1 MKSFTRI
8 AVCLLVLV
16 MAAGCASTKVT
27 GRESKIGEEKL
38 TKPDRIYVYPFA
50 ASYADI
56 PSWSTA
62 GNHLAKP
69 ETPPT
74 PEELEVGRLMGDLVA
89 KHLVTKI
96 QEMGL
101 VALEGNQQS
110 IPQPNDVMFTGYF
123 GVVDEGSTLKRLAIG
138 FGSGSAELTTAV
150 EGYQMTNTGPRLL
163 GSGQLESGGGKTP
176 GLFVPLAVLVATAN
190 PIGLIVMG
198 TAKVGMEVTGRNKIE
213 GTAKR
218 TADEIADILE
228 IRFKD
233 MGWIKKE

>member
-8 AVCLLVLV
+8 AVCLVVLV
-16 MAAGCASTKVT
+16 MAVGCASTKVT
-27 GRESKIGEEKL
+27 GRDSKIGAEKL
-38 TKPDRIYVYPFA
+38 AKPDRIYVYPFA

-56 PSWSTA
+56 PSWSVA

-69 ETPPT
+69 EEPPT
-74 PEELEVGRLMGDLVA
+74 PEELEVGRLMGALVA
-89 KHLVTKI
+89 KELVEKI
-96 QEMGL
+96 QDMGL

-110 IPQPNDVMFTGYF
+110 LPKPNDTMLTGYF
-123 GVVDEGSTLKRLAIG
+123 GVIDEGSTLKRLAIG

-163 GSGQLESGGGKTP
+163 GSAQLDSGGGKTP

-198 TAKVGMEVTGRNKIE
+198 SAKVGMELTGRNKIE
-213 GTAKR
+213 GTAER
-218 TADEIADILE
+218 TADEIADQLE
-228 IRFKD
+228 IRFKEL
-233 MGWIKKE
+233 GWIK